1 MASKTTTTTPPIKGI
16 EDNSRVKE
24 VGSIYRRLGTS
35 DWRINI
41 KLDPGQRKQSF
52 SLSQLGLMPR
62 RRLLNATETGDP
74 KLAGYEKRIQVDN
87 ATIWL
92 YCRIGDCP
100 IKNVREQEDWQQ
112 WCFSFESGGTRFFLP
127 QIELARVLFFHYSY
141 MTRLAMIP
149 NGLNEEFDIQPGDE
163 PGKTEIHILPTSTL
177 PMMARSNPEQRRVL
191 AWILLDHEVRH
202 SFSSI
207 AQYQLRE
214 GEGLHGHRHWQFR
227 FDPPP
232 LANVEMSVRGQ
243 YVQESEI
250 FFVYEIGSV
259 ENLSS
264 QSSKEVEFF
273 DPRFAEQKAGKG
285 GSVQEPVIPDDQPQ
299 INDDEIPKVDSGEYV
314 LQVPSVML
322 SFSEPAYTTRKA
334 SDGRRRSG
342 ARQGGLE
349 EGVEPGNGQAEV
361 STDEPTIWGTI
372 PAGVFDGIDD
382 QSDDAHLY
390 THKFES
396 FISMVELLEI
406 KGCRI
411 LSGDALPLP
420 ILNGYSKHRLH
431 DGNPR
436 CLLYRVLSYRHQ
448 YYALVEV
455 DTSDIETGLST
466 LLLKQPSQNYDWHL
480 TLAGLGKSLVKNSL
494 NMPKKKLE
502 KEFPGGYQLISHQQ
516 TTSASTDLLDPTTLS
531 RWAGRVYAF
540 LVRL

>member
-1 MASKTTTTTPPIKGI
+1 
-16 EDNSRVKE
+16 
-24 VGSIYRRLGTS
+24 
-35 DWRINI
+35 
-41 KLDPGQRKQSF
+41 
-52 SLSQLGLMPR
+52 MPR

-87 ATIWL
+87 ATTWL
-92 YCRIGDCP
+92 HCRIGDCP

-177 PMMARSNPEQRRVL
+177 PMMARSHPEQRRVL
-191 AWILLDHEVRH
+191 AWILLDHEVRR

-227 FDPPP
+227 FDPPL

-273 DPRFAEQKAGKG
+273 DPRFAEQKAGKS

-299 INDDEIPKVDSGEYV
+299 ISDDEWPTSDSGEYA
-314 LQVPSVML
+314 LPVPPVTL

-342 ARQGGLE
+342 VRQGCLE
-349 EGVEPGNGQAEV
+349 EGVVETDNGQTDV
-361 STDEPTIWGTI
+361 STDEPTIRGTV

-382 QSDDAHLY
+382 QSEDSHLY
-390 THKFES
+390 THKFDA
-396 FISMVELLEI
+396 FMSMTELLEI

-411 LSGDALPLP
+411 ISGDFIPLP
-420 ILNGYSKHRLH
+420 VLKGHSKHRLP

-436 CLLYRVLSYRHQ
+436 HLLYRVLRYRHQ
-448 YYALVEV
+448 NYALVEV
-455 DTSDIETGLST
+455 DTSDPETRLST
-466 LLLKQPSQNYDWHL
+466 LLLKQPIQKYDWHSKL
-480 TLAGLGKSLVKNSL
+480 SGLGKLLVKNSL
-494 NMPKKKLE
+494 RLHKKELE
-502 KEFPGGYQLISHQQ
+502 KEFPGGYQRIPHQQ
-516 TTSASTDLLDPTTLS
+516 TTAASTDLLDPTTLS